1 MIQIQN
7 GSKSFGSQTVLHD
20 LNLKFTSAGLYIL
33 SGKSGCGKST
43 LLNII
48 AGYDVLSSGKIEVT
62 DSVMTIFQNYELIP
76 ELTVFDNIFLGYEA
90 SEENLELLRKLDI
103 LSLKDQYP
111 DELSGGQK
119 QRVGIARAMIS
130 KPSIICC
137 DEPTESLDIENK
149 KIVLDILKEYSKD
162 HIVIMA
168 THQEDT
174 ILHYADYLLKFE
186 NGTIHRFRRKNFQS
200 SEPIPSIRSSLTE
213 KEVHT
218 LVCKII
224 HKKHTIFQIVFVLLL
239 LLTQSMSLF
248 RQILFHIPD
257 THLTLNA
264 DMVYLQTDMDEQ
276 QRKDAGIQKTE
287 KILSFH
293 NISRNGTEYITGIY
307 PYVENTENLKI
318 TGTRPEGMHVLIN
331 QNTAKAMFE
340 NDWQNQPLQL
350 TYSLDT
356 ETLIIDVTVTG
367 LIEEPDT
374 DAMNIYYDLDSMKD
388 YLAGIRSSLNI
399 PLIQIFEEK
408 EDHYQY
414 RTDYERMGIMLEKLA
429 SFTSYNPLY
438 TEREN
443 LRASS
448 LIYVYLFNAIILVVF
463 GLLILFT
470 ISYTRKE
477 TESFC
482 RDFIILMSQNISLH
496 FLKKEYLSQTF
507 LPLVIFTIVDVIALI
522 LLHVKISYLS
532 VNIMILLAIIISAA
546 GIITTL
552 IQLSSLKE
560 EKISS
565 ILKG

>member
-213 KEVHT
+213 KEVYT

>member
-76 ELTVFDNIFLGYEA
+76 ELTVFDNIFLGSEE
-90 SEENLELLRKLDI
+90 SEENMELLRKLDI

-130 KPSIICC
+130 HPAIICC
-137 DEPTESLDIENK
+137 DEPTESLDVENK
-149 KIVLDILKEYSKD
+149 KIVLDILKDYAKD
-162 HIVIMA
+162 HIVIMT

-174 ILHYADYLLKFE
+174 ILQYADYLLKFE

-200 SEPIPSIRSSLTE
+200 SEPISSVRSVLPE
-213 KEVHT
+213 NEVHT
-218 LVCKII
+218 LVYKII
-224 HKKHTIFQIVFVLLL
+224 HKKHTIFQVIFALLL

-264 DMVYLQTDMDEQ
+264 DMVYLQTGMDEQ
-276 QRKDAGIQKTE
+276 QRKEEGIQKAE
-287 KILSFH
+287 KILFFH
-293 NISRNGTEYITGIY
+293 NIDRNGTEYITNIY

-318 TGTRPEGMHVLIN
+318 NGTKPNGLQVLIN
-331 QNTAKAMFE
+331 QNTAESMF
-340 NDWQNQPLQL
+340 NGDYMDQPLQL
-350 TYSLDT
+350 FYSLGN
-356 ETLIIDVTVTG
+356 ETLTIDVTVTG

-414 RTDYERMGIMLEKLA
+414 RTDYDRMGIMLEKLA
-429 SFTSYNPLY
+429 SFTPYNPLY

-448 LIYVYLFNAIILVVF
+448 LIYVYLFNAIILIVF

-477 TESFC
+477 TESYC
-482 RDFIILMSQNISLH
+482 RDFIILMSQNIPLH
-496 FLKKEYLSQTF
+496 SLKKEYLSQTF
-507 LPLVIFTIVDVIALI
+507 LPLAVFTVLDVIALT

-532 VNIMILLAIIISAA
+532 VNILILLAIVISAA
-546 GIITTL
+546 EIITNL